1 MSARAVC
8 VMGADGRMGRAL
20 VEALAHANDL
30 RLGAALEQPASP
42 GLGRDAGAA
51 LGLAT
56 GVAIGADLDGALA
69 NCAVAIDFTSPHATL
84 AHLARCRARG
94 IQMVIGTTGLDPSQR
109 AEVAAAAHDVAIVF
123 APNMSVG
130 VNLAFKLTE
139 IAARVLGEDF
149 DAEVVEAHHRHK
161 VDAPSGTALRLGE
174 VIAAARGRPLDEFGV
189 FAREGHTGER
199 QVGSIGFATVRGGDI
214 VGDHTAMFAGV
225 GERLEVVH
233 KASSRATFA
242 HGALR
247 AARFLQDKSSGL
259 FDMQDVLGLR

>member
-20 VEALAHANDL
+20 VEALAHSTDL

-42 GLGRDAGAA
+42 ALGRDAGAA

-56 GVAIGADLDGALA
+56 GVAIGADLDSALA
-69 NCAVAIDFTSPHATL
+69 DCAVAIDFTSPQATL

-94 IQMVIGTTGLDPSQR
+94 IQMVIGTTGLDPAQR
-109 AEVAAAAHDVAIVF
+109 SEISAAARDVAIVF

-199 QVGSIGFATVRGGDI
+199 RVGSIGFATVRGGDI

-247 AARFLQDKSSGL
+247 AARFLRDKSTGL